1 MIMLKPRPHFLSSI
15 FSHGM
20 KGEAIAVHT
29 ICKQHAHY
37 KRANL
42 V

>member
-1 MIMLKPRPHFLSSI
+1 MIMLKPRPYFLSSI